1 MEVDL
6 VHTNVILTFHYANT
20 VFNNTP
26 PPLHSPFSQSGSFF
40 VPLVSQSSSTHCHR
54 PVLLS
59 QSHTGIFTRLH
70 SPFIIT
76 IPSIRRQH
84 QSQYCFHSSSLWK
97 CRNQSRSKL
106 PLLSSPTKVLERNIY
121 SLLSQY
127 PVSVKCQNS
136 TALIDLISSS
146 RPPDLIALQ
155 ETKISTSSTDA
166 NISYSKPP
174 LLPAQLL
181 SNNSLLQVSRNFWW
195 RLCLPGP

>member
-6 VHTNVILTFHYANT
+6 VHTNVVLTFHYANT

-70 SPFIIT
+70 SPFIIIIT
-76 IPSIRRQH
+76 ITSTRCQL
-84 QSQYCFHSSSLWK
+84 SSKYCFHSFSFWR
-97 CRNQSRSKL
+97 CRNKSRSKL
-106 PLLSSPTKVLERNIY
+106 PFLSSPTQVLERNIR

-127 PVSVKCQNS
+127 PVSVKYQKLHC
-136 TALIDLISSS
+136 ID
-146 RPPDLIALQ
+146 
-155 ETKISTSSTDA
+155 
-166 NISYSKPP
+166 
-174 LLPAQLL
+174 
-181 SNNSLLQVSRNFWW
+181 
-195 RLCLPGP
+195 